1 VTARLA
7 LVDLAPVDLPDFG
20 APDARPEL
28 AIDLHD
34 DVLPFS
40 NIPAW
45 LPPFIPDT
53 SRTMTVA

>member
-1 VTARLA
+1 VTAR
-7 LVDLAPVDLPDFG
+7 LAPVDLPDFG

-45 LPPFIPDT
+45 LPPFILDT